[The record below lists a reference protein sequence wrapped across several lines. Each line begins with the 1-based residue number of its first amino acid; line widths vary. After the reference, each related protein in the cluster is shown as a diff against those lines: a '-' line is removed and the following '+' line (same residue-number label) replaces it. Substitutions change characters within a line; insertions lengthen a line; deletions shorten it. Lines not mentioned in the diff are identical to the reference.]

1 MCNPNKLTLHVYN
14 IMQLSQ
20 TERQALK
27 VFLRKTRQTL
37 KSKINTQEVD
47 TPDRDKRLRACNSKV
62 FPVKLGPHYTFES
75 HTVALF

>member
-27 VFLRKTRQTL
+27 VFLRKTRQTD
-37 KSKINTQEVD
+37 V
-47 TPDRDKRLRACNSKV
+47 
-62 FPVKLGPHYTFES
+62 
-75 HTVALF
+75 